1 MTEAPT
7 PPGLG
12 KMMADLPARIL
23 STEIYHPA
31 RPGKDFEILSGH
43 TIQWCPFLFQGA
55 RLVRFSDGTL
65 RLHLPGHGGGSRVI
79 VQDKPIRAAL
89 LNAAMSAV
97 VSAGLPL
104 ATASLSEISEHE
116 HP

>member
-1 MTEAPT
+1 MTEAMT
-7 PPGLG
+7 
-12 KMMADLPARIL
+12 ARVL

-31 RPGKDFEILSGH
+31 RAGKDFEILSGH
-43 TIQWCPFLFQGA
+43 TIQWGPFLFQGA

-104 ATASLSEISEHE
+104 ATASLSEPSEHE

>member
-1 MTEAPT
+1 MADAMM

-12 KMMADLPARIL
+12 KQMAGLPPRIL
-23 STEIYHPA
+23 STEIYHPT

-43 TIQWCPFLFQGA
+43 TIQWGPFLFQGA
-55 RLVRFSDGTL
+55 RLVRYSDGAL

-79 VQDKPIRAAL
+79 VQERSIRAAL
-89 LNAAMSAV
+89 LNAALSAV
-97 VSAGLPL
+97 GSAGLPL
-104 ATASLSEISEHE
+104 ATASLSELSEHE